1 MVRELRGGVSVA
13 PIISSCVRETVIRSS
28 SISFESTN
36 TAATSTLSFSA
47 FKFSQAGLD
56 LPVLYLLCLFH
67 RYFNSKTALEIQFA
81 PPSAGISLGHLPFT
95 GLHTNKD
102 IIMASVTSLDQDMK
116 RLRMSRY
123 TPQAAKEVRGW
134 IEDTLGEQLP
144 SGDLLETLKDGT
156 ILCR

>member
-1 MVRELRGGVSVA
+1 
-13 PIISSCVRETVIRSS
+13 
-28 SISFESTN
+28 
-36 TAATSTLSFSA
+36 
-47 FKFSQAGLD
+47 
-56 LPVLYLLCLFH
+56 
-67 RYFNSKTALEIQFA
+67 
-81 PPSAGISLGHLPFT
+81 
-95 GLHTNKD
+95 
-102 IIMASVTSLDQDMK
+102 LDQDMK